1 MLRSVSVLGGLL
13 PHFLRRVYIG
23 MHMVSPDV
31 LLGLTSSL
39 AFGLLDVLISF
50 ASRFIGMVLSL
61 VLAQAISVGILLLA
75 LIDAFTSGLSI
86 QALPMLLLVGSG
98 LGAIN
103 AFANLSLYKGLAVGP
118 IALVSPISASY
129 GLVTTSLAVLLFHEI
144 LSPLQGIAISLVLA
158 GIFLS
163 AVDSNRVTSTRPLQ
177 PYRRLVSL
185 LLLAG
190 GALAV
195 GMVVFMGLSWM
206 RVTRWL
212 VLPTSLFVTTCAI
225 TFLGLVLLPTSGA
238 SIKQWWALNKWKH
251 MGIVYAL
258 GSTIGFGLE
267 FFGNSLVTEQL
278 GPVQPLLWS
287 RLCSLFILLVYAFC
301 KQVRGWRDIKLQ
313 YLGVIA
319 LIGLLDTLGMFWYN
333 LGTSLGATSIVATLS
348 STYMLLPMLV
358 GVFLYRERLAPIQW
372 SGVASLVVGV
382 IILSIGGK

>member
-1 MLRSVSVLGGLL
+1 
-13 PHFLRRVYIG
+13 
-23 MHMVSPDV
+23 MHIVSPDV

-50 ASRFIGMVLSL
+50 ASRFIGMMLSL
-61 VLAQAISVGILLLA
+61 VLAQAISAGILLLA

-86 QALPMLLLVGSG
+86 EALPMLLLVGSG
-98 LGAIN
+98 LGAVN

-129 GLVTTSLAVLLFHEI
+129 GLVTTSLAVLLFHEV
-144 LSPLQGIAISLVLA
+144 LSPLQGIAISLVLG

-163 AVDSNRVTSTRPLQ
+163 AVDSGHITAASTLQ
-177 PYRRLVSL
+177 PYRRFVSL
-185 LLLAG
+185 FLLVG
-190 GALAV
+190 GALV
-195 GMVVFMGLSWM
+195 VEMVVFIGLSWM
-206 RVTRWL
+206 RMVHWL
-212 VLPTSLFVTTCAI
+212 VLPTSLLVTTCAV
-225 TFLGLVLLPTSGA
+225 TFLGLVLLPTFSGV
-238 SIKQWWALNKWKH
+238 SVKQWWALNKWKYV
-251 MGIVYAL
+251 GIVYAL
-258 GSTIGFGLE
+258 GSTVGFGLE

-287 RLCSLFILLVYAFC
+287 RLCSLFILLIYAFR

-313 YLGVIA
+313 YLGVIV

-358 GVFLYRERLAPIQW
+358 GVFMYRERLAPIQW
-372 SGVASLVVGV
+372 SGVASLVAGV